1 MTTLAP
7 VLQAFF
13 TERLMAQR
21 RASSHTIT
29 GYRDT
34 LRLLV
39 GFACA
44 KTGKTPS
51 ALDIAD
57 LDAPLVA
64 AFLDHLEADRHNTA
78 RTRNWRLAAIHSL
91 FGYAALHHPERAAVI
106 QRVLAI
112 PAKRHERT
120 LLTWLTA
127 PEVDALLAAPD
138 RGTWTGRRDHAML
151 VLAVQTGLRISELIG
166 LSHGDVVLGA
176 GAHVRCMGKGRK
188 QRAMPLTAPTQAV
201 LRVWIT
207 ENPGQARPAVPDP
220 HRDTAQPRCHRA
232 PPRRPSRHRARQLPV
247 VADQARHHAH
257 PETHLRHAAATRR
270 NLRRRHRT
278 LARPR
283 ADGHRQ
289 HLPARRHGGERAAPL
304 PESPRPTRRLAATSR
319 PTRYSPSST
328 ASDCSDLPPVDSPA
342 THTNP
347 RSGRNNDDVRLRCQT
362 S

>member
-39 GFACA
+39 GFASA

-51 ALDIAD
+51 ALDI
-57 LDAPLVA
+57 
-64 AFLDHLEADRHNTA
+64 DHLEADRHNTV

-166 LSHGDVVLGA
+166 LSRGDVGLDA

-188 QRAMPLTAPTQAV
+188 ERATPLTGLTVAV
-201 LRVWIT
+201 LRAWLT
-207 ENPGQARPAVPDP
+207 ENPGQAHDPLFPTRTGTRLSHDAIEHRLAV
-220 HRDTAQPRCHRA
+220 HLATA
-232 PPRRPSRHRARQLPV
+232 RRLPV
-247 VADQARHHAH
+247 V
-257 PETHLRHAAATRR
+257 
-270 NLRRRHRT
+270 
-278 LARPR
+278 
-283 ADGHRQ
+283 
-289 HLPARRHGGERAAPL
+289 
-304 PESPRPTRRLAATSR
+304 
-319 PTRYSPSST
+319 
-328 ASDCSDLPPVDSPA
+328 
-342 THTNP
+342 
-347 RSGRNNDDVRLRCQT
+347 
-362 S
+362 

>member
-44 KTGKTPS
+44 QTGKTPS

-64 AFLDHLEADRHNTA
+64 AFLDHLEADRHNTV

-138 RGTWTGRRDHAML
+138 RAPGP
-151 VLAVQTGLRISELIG
+151 
-166 LSHGDVVLGA
+166 A
-176 GAHVRCMGKGRK
+176 GV
-188 QRAMPLTAPTQAV
+188 
-201 LRVWIT
+201 IT
-207 ENPGQARPAVPDP
+207 P
-220 HRDTAQPRCHRA
+220 CSCS
-232 PPRRPSRHRARQLPV
+232 PSRP
-247 VADQARHHAH
+247 
-257 PETHLRHAAATRR
+257 
-270 NLRRRHRT
+270 
-278 LARPR
+278 
-283 ADGHRQ
+283 GC
-289 HLPARRHGGERAAPL
+289 G
-304 PESPRPTRRLAATSR
+304 
-319 PTRYSPSST
+319 SPS
-328 ASDCSDLPPVDSPA
+328 
-342 THTNP
+342 
-347 RSGRNNDDVRLRCQT
+347 
-362 S
+362 

>member
-21 RASSHTIT
+21 QASSHTIT

-39 GFACA
+39 GFASA

-51 ALDIAD
+51 TLDIAD
-57 LDAPLVA
+57 LDAPLIA
-64 AFLDHLEADRHNTA
+64 AFPGHLEADRHNTV

-151 VLAVQTGLRISELIG
+151 VLADLRADRPVPRRRRSRRRG
-166 LSHGDVVLGA
+166 ARPVHGQGPQGA
-176 GAHVRCMGKGRK
+176 GHAAHRTHRC
-188 QRAMPLTAPTQAV
+188 
-201 LRVWIT
+201 
-207 ENPGQARPAVPDP
+207 RPAGLA
-220 HRDTAQPRCHRA
+220 HREP
-232 PPRRPSRHRARQLPV
+232 
-247 VADQARHHAH
+247 
-257 PETHLRHAAATRR
+257 
-270 NLRRRHRT
+270 
-278 LARPR
+278 
-283 ADGHRQ
+283 G
-289 HLPARRHGGERAAPL
+289 
-304 PESPRPTRRLAATSR
+304 
-319 PTRYSPSST
+319 
-328 ASDCSDLPPVDSPA
+328 
-342 THTNP
+342 
-347 RSGRNNDDVRLRCQT
+347 SGP
-362 S
+362 

>member
-13 TERLMAQR
+13 TDRLMAQC

-64 AFLDHLEADRHNTA
+64 AFLDHLEADRHNTV

-112 PAKRHERT
+112 PAKAPRAH
-120 LLTWLTA
+120 TA
-127 PEVDALLAAPD
+127 HLA
-138 RGTWTGRRDHAML
+138 
-151 VLAVQTGLRISELIG
+151 
-166 LSHGDVVLGA
+166 
-176 GAHVRCMGKGRK
+176 
-188 QRAMPLTAPTQAV
+188 
-201 LRVWIT
+201 
-207 ENPGQARPAVPDP
+207 
-220 HRDTAQPRCHRA
+220 
-232 PPRRPSRHRARQLPV
+232 HRARGRRPAGRTRPGHL
-247 VADQARHHAH
+247 DRQA
-257 PETHLRHAAATRR
+257 
-270 NLRRRHRT
+270 
-278 LARPR
+278 
-283 ADGHRQ
+283 
-289 HLPARRHGGERAAPL
+289 
-304 PESPRPTRRLAATSR
+304 
-319 PTRYSPSST
+319 
-328 ASDCSDLPPVDSPA
+328 
-342 THTNP
+342 
-347 RSGRNNDDVRLRCQT
+347 
-362 S
+362 

>member
-64 AFLDHLEADRHNTA
+64 AFLDHLEADRHNTV

-120 LLTWLTA
+120 LLTWPTPRQRSTPCWPHPTGA
-127 PEVDALLAAPD
+127 
-138 RGTWTGRRDHAML
+138 RGP
-151 VLAVQTGLRISELIG
+151 
-166 LSHGDVVLGA
+166 A
-176 GAHVRCMGKGRK
+176 GV
-188 QRAMPLTAPTQAV
+188 
-201 LRVWIT
+201 IT
-207 ENPGQARPAVPDP
+207 P
-220 HRDTAQPRCHRA
+220 CSCS
-232 PPRRPSRHRARQLPV
+232 PSRP
-247 VADQARHHAH
+247 
-257 PETHLRHAAATRR
+257 
-270 NLRRRHRT
+270 
-278 LARPR
+278 
-283 ADGHRQ
+283 GC
-289 HLPARRHGGERAAPL
+289 G
-304 PESPRPTRRLAATSR
+304 
-319 PTRYSPSST
+319 SPS
-328 ASDCSDLPPVDSPA
+328 
-342 THTNP
+342 
-347 RSGRNNDDVRLRCQT
+347 
-362 S
+362 

>member
-44 KTGKTPS
+44 QTGKTPS

-64 AFLDHLEADRHNTA
+64 AFLDHLEADRHNTV

-120 LLTWLTA
+120 LLTWLTDA
-127 PEVDALLAAPD
+127 EVDALLAAPD
-138 RGTWTGRRDHAML
+138 PATCAGRRDHAML
-151 VLAVQTGLRISELIG
+151 VLAVQTGLRISELIS
-166 LSHGDVVLGA
+166 LSRRDLTLDIGA
-176 GAHVRCMGKGRK
+176 NVRCMGKGRK
-188 QRAMPLTAPTQAV
+188 ERATPLTALTVAV
-201 LRVWIT
+201 LRPWLAEHTGSPDSPLFPTRTGTRLSHDAIEHRLNSHVAT
-207 ENPGQARPAVPDP
+207 ARTGCPTLTDKHVTMHTLRHTAAMRLLHAGVDIAVIALWLGHEQIATTHIYLHADMNQKERAIARVTPLGTTPVRYQPPDP
-220 HRDTAQPRCHRA
+220 
-232 PPRRPSRHRARQLPV
+232 L
-247 VADQARHHAH
+247 
-257 PETHLRHAAATRR
+257 
-270 NLRRRHRT
+270 
-278 LARPR
+278 LAF
-283 ADGHRQ
+283 
-289 HLPARRHGGERAAPL
+289 L
-304 PESPRPTRRLAATSR
+304 
-319 PTRYSPSST
+319 
-328 ASDCSDLPPVDSPA
+328 DS
-342 THTNP
+342 
-347 RSGRNNDDVRLRCQT
+347 L
-362 S
+362 

>member
-39 GFACA
+39 GFASA

-64 AFLDHLEADRHNTA
+64 AFLDHLEADRHNTVQ
-78 RTRNWRLAAIHSL
+78 TRNWRLAAIHSL
-91 FGYAALHHPERAAVI
+91 FGYAALHHPDRAAVI

-166 LSHGDVVLGA
+166 LSRGDVVLDA

-188 QRAMPLTAPTQAV
+188 ERATPLTGLTVAV
-201 LRVWIT
+201 LRAWLT
-207 ENPGQARPAVPDP
+207 ENPGQAHDPLFPTRTGTRLSHDAIEHRLAV
-220 HRDTAQPRCHRA
+220 HLATARA
-232 PPRRPSRHRARQLPV
+232 SCPSLRTK
-247 VADQARHHAH
+247 HATMH
-257 PETHLRHAAATRR
+257 TLRHTCAMRLQGRGVASDATF
-270 NLRRRHRT
+270 RRRREDGAVRDGGPGTAGWRSRRQSERPGQGGCDRT
-278 LARPR
+278 VL
-283 ADGHRQ
+283 RQ
-289 HLPARRHGGERAAPL
+289 MRGCCVHSGCIRRKHDAAK
-304 PESPRPTRRLAATSR
+304 ATKKR
-319 PTRYSPSST
+319 G
-328 ASDCSDLPPVDSPA
+328 DE
-342 THTNP
+342 
-347 RSGRNNDDVRLRCQT
+347 GR
-362 S
+362 

>member
-13 TERLMAQR
+13 TVRLMAHR

-64 AFLDHLEADRHNTA
+64 AFLDHLEADRHNTV
-78 RTRNWRLAAIHSL
+78 RTSNWRLAAIHSL

-127 PEVDALLAAPD
+127 PEADALLAAPD
-138 RGTWTGRRDHAML
+138 RGTWAGRRDHAML

-166 LSHGDVVLGA
+166 LSHGDVVLDA

-188 QRAMPLTAPTQAV
+188 ERATPLTGLIVAV
-201 LRVWIT
+201 LRAWLT
-207 ENPGQARPAVPDP
+207 ENPGQAHDPLFPTRTGTRLSHDAIEHRLAV
-220 HRDTAQPRCHRA
+220 HLATARA
-232 PPRRPSRHRARQLPV
+232 SCPSLRTKHATMHTLRHTCAMR
-247 VADQARHHAH
+247 
-257 PETHLRHAAATRR
+257 LRHAGIDVPSSHSGSATSRWPPPTSTCTPTWRR
-270 NLRRRHRT
+270 KSE
-278 LARPR
+278 PS
-283 ADGHRQ
+283 
-289 HLPARRHGGERAAPL
+289 
-304 PESPRPTRRLAATSR
+304 PESPRPARRLAATSR

-347 RSGRNNDDVRLRCQT
+347 RSGRNNDDVGGVSL
-362 S
+362 